1 MDPRTQAALENLS
14 RLLKRPMNQLV
25 NEAVQDF
32 VDRRSREVEHDLEAT
47 LAKLRAYRQRDPHFA
62 EAIAAVSEAEGRAGK
77 NDPAEGKVVIG
88 KLVGGQL
95 VDERTS
101 ESVSPLQADVRR
113 MLNAT

>member
-1 MDPRTQAALENLS
+1 MSRWITLS
-14 RLLKRPMNQLV
+14 EVRLGLRP
-25 NEAVQDF
+25 
-32 VDRRSREVEHDLEAT
+32 
-47 LAKLRAYRQRDPHFA
+47 A
-62 EAIAAVSEAEGRAGK
+62 EAIAAVSDAEGRAGK